1 MRWSRD
7 DSYDPAV
14 DRWPAEVSAGFIDFD
29 HNSAGN
35 AGGNVGP
42 ADGSAERK
50 ALAALHAGNDSK
62 IRRVLA
68 QSRRHRA
75 QPHSER
81 VQPTS
86 SNSTSQDAPRKER
99 GAGDRRVV
107 VPGQQVGGPP
117 EDDLEGT
124 GQSGR

>member
-1 MRWSRD
+1 MRRSRD
-7 DSYDPAV
+7 NPDDPAV

-35 AGGNVGP
+35 AGSNIGP
-42 ADGSAERK
+42 ADGSTERK
-50 ALAALHAGNDSK
+50 ALAASHAGNDSK

-68 QSRRHRA
+68 QPCRHRA
-75 QPHSER
+75 QPHSDR

-86 SNSTSQDAPRKER
+86 SNSASQDAPRKER

-107 VPGQQVGGPP
+107 VPGQQVWGPP

-124 GQSGR
+124 GQARR